1 MVRPGF
7 VVALVAALGLAG
19 AGLALTAASRARAQ
33 RVAASGT
40 GEPALPQV
48 RLHTLTEVPI
58 ADHPGMSPAVAA
70 HRSAGVAAHHH
81 AARPPTEVL
90 SIRSGRT
97 VSLRDKPGG
106 RVIALVRDRTDFGS
120 PTTLSVTVRRG
131 RWAGVPN
138 PALRNGRLGWV
149 DTGDGALRR
158 RTVNTRLIV
167 NLSRRRLEL
176 RVRGHR
182 VRVVPVAVGRP
193 GSATPP
199 GRFSVTD
206 KITGS
211 RFGPYYGCCILALSG
226 HQTHPPPGWTGGDR
240 LAIHGTNSPST
251 IGTASSAGCLR
262 AADSDLLVLLRRVP
276 LGTPVIIHA

>member
-1 MVRPGF
+1 MVRHGF
-7 VVALVAALGLAG
+7 VAGLVAAIALAG
-19 AGLALTAASRARAQ
+19 ASLAFTAASRARAQ
-33 RVAASGT
+33 HAAAPARA
-40 GEPALPQV
+40 EVALPRP
-48 RLHTLTEVPI
+48 RLHTLTEVLI
-58 ADHPGMSPAVAA
+58 DHPGPPPALGARRTAA
-70 HRSAGVAAHHH
+70 VAAHHH

-149 DTGDGALRR
+149 DTGDGDLRR
-158 RTVNTRLIV
+158 GTVNTRLIV
-167 NLSRRRLEL
+167 DLSRRRLEL
-176 RVRGHR
+176 RVRGRR
-182 VRVVPVAVGRP
+182 VRAVPVAVGRP

-206 KITGS
+206 KITGN

-240 LAIHGTNSPST
+240 LAIHGTNAPSS
-251 IGTASSAGCLR
+251 IGTPSSAGCLR
-262 AADSDLLVLLRRVP
+262 AADADLRVLIRRVP
-276 LGTPVIIHA
+276 LGTPVVIRP